1 MEIGYVF
8 NVILQYLEEK
18 LNVANVE
25 GKKEIIHQRLLIKKK
40 KDWLC
45 KNCNFMIFGRKK
57 NVRNVE
63 KCEINVKL

>member
-8 NVILQYLEEK
+8 NVILRYLEEK

-40 KDWLC
+40 KIG
-45 KNCNFMIFGRKK
+45 F
-57 NVRNVE
+57 
-63 KCEINVKL
+63 VKIVIS